1 MCHHKSGCCKTG
13 VLQHDRMVGAPGVA
27 NPPPRVRPPPWPS
40 GVDWPPPRAKKMGL
54 ALGGGRSTPMDQG
67 VASATP
73 SFLFFFFFK
82 KSFLLFFFLFILI

>member
-1 MCHHKSGCCKTG
+1 VAGHPSVAKGVAKDRRSGVAKKNFEVFFFKKKG
-13 VLQHDRMVGAPGVA
+13 LALGVA

-40 GVDWPPPRAKKMGL
+40 GVDRPPPRAKKMGL

-73 SFLFFFFFK
+73 SFLFFF
-82 KSFLLFFFLFILI
+82 